1 MKARTKIISP
11 IIISLFLLF
20 VAIGQMQST
29 VAEAQANTVNDKC
42 HPLDL
47 VILLDES
54 ESMYLNNDEKGRRF
68 DAAGAI
74 IEYLGNHAV
83 FLCREE
89 GIQHRVSIVG
99 FGDRANQAVDG
110 ADNPYQEDTKIY
122 LDSVTIPE
130 LPIINKDMKE
140 STQIW
145 DPQRTI
151 ITDLI
156 KNMGGDNLGATDHR
170 SAFLA
175 ANDILT
181 QWKNEPLESDEI
193 RRQGVLML
201 TDGGSCVQNRGC
213 YRPYINDHA
222 AELGPAARDLMSE
235 LEDLTLNT
243 GDKFPFFGFSDPDSV
258 YIATVFLSDDLDRHS
273 FGTSD
278 QWRTV
283 ATGHGG
289 NIYPVTSTTS
299 LVATINDALDPVAGT
314 GREPVECGEPVWI
327 KPYEDNVIIF
337 SAYPLVEDPS
347 EQVTVLIDNEY
358 AIRGG
363 VIVSGNLSAENIS
376 YNPYRGNESYVFN
389 SPVPGSYQVYV
400 GDAANC
406 TDALSVK
413 VDSAPIS
420 STMTKPGDNVVFPT
434 VVNPPH
440 YSNALNST
448 FELMVDDKN
457 GQPLQEIDEYPLVV
471 EATVKNGDYEQV
483 YELTP
488 VIGENGRYESPTIET
503 PITGNYSWELK
514 ATVRHPNPD
523 EDDIEIFR
531 DNGRF
536 SASPVDLL
544 AFAIDTPLDGLSVPI
559 NRVDG
564 ISQIPETLA
573 VAVVVTDADGNDI
586 DVTSILEDWSSLFEA
601 HLGDGTNVLET
612 TPLKF
617 DIASNLFVG
626 QFSNGSIDNLHSS
639 GSHIINVEAD
649 WGGKE
654 NYDELSYAPALG
666 EASITIEQYE
676 IKPLQLALTPPEEV
690 LLHKNDP
697 NPLNMLLKQNGLET
711 FSVAASVL
719 DPLTGETQFLN
730 EVLADLDAFEVVVQA
745 PSGVT
750 QTIKLAESDNVA
762 EQLLVGNGGEV
773 LDESGTYKLSMR
785 VDKGLLVEEYA
796 WAETSYEAEF
806 TRADTLYTNPTT
818 WTGVQAVLLLIAFI
832 LLFIFVRSVTGG
844 PTGSLVISDS
854 GSRNELITLTLK
866 KRRRKNRFK
875 KPVLKQA
882 GIERIT
888 VEKGYDNLVSVA
900 VKETSGLEAPLQMEP
915 GQVDD
920 VGNVEI
926 RYVNNTASAS
936 SFEDDFDDYE

>member
-1 MKARTKIISP
+1 MKARIRILSP

-20 VAIGQMQST
+20 VAIGRMQST
-29 VAEAQANTVNDKC
+29 VAEAQANTVDDKC

-54 ESMYLNNDEKGRRF
+54 ESMYVNNDKDGRRF

-89 GIQHRVSIVG
+89 GIQHRVAIVG

-130 LPIINKDMKE
+130 QPIVDKDMKE
-140 STQIW
+140 STSIW
-145 DPQRTI
+145 DPQRTA

-156 KNMGGDNLGATDHR
+156 KNIGGDDLGATDHR
-170 SAFLA
+170 SAFLV

-213 YRPYINDHA
+213 YRPYINVHA
-222 AELGPAARDLMSE
+222 AELGPVARDLMSE

-243 GDKFPFFGFSDPDSV
+243 GDNFPFFGFSDPDSV
-258 YIATVFLSDDLDRHS
+258 YIATVFLSGDLDKHS

-278 QWRTV
+278 QWREI

-299 LVATINDALDPVAGT
+299 LVVTINDALDPAAGT
-314 GREPVECGEPVWI
+314 GREPIECGEPKWI

-347 EQVTVLIDNEY
+347 EQVTVSIDEGKY
-358 AIRGG
+358 VIRGG
-363 VIVSGNLSAENIS
+363 VMVNGDLSTDNMS
-376 YNPYRGNESYVFN
+376 YNPYRGNESYIFN
-389 SPVPGSYQVYV
+389 SPIPGSYQVFV
-400 GDAANC
+400 GDASNC

-420 STMTKPGDNVVFPT
+420 SMVTKPGDNAVFPT

-448 FELMVDDKN
+448 FELLVNDKN

-471 EATVKNGDYEQV
+471 EATVKNGDYEKV
-483 YELTP
+483 YELSP
-488 VIGENGRYESPTIET
+488 VMGENGRYESTIIET
-503 PITGNYSWELK
+503 PVTGNYTWELL

-523 EDDIEIFR
+523 EDDIKIFR

-544 AFAIDTPLDGLSVPI
+544 TFAIDAPQDGLSVPI

-564 ISQIPETLA
+564 ISQIPETLDVA
-573 VAVVVTDADGNDI
+573 VAVTDVDGDEI
-586 DVTSILEDWSSLFEA
+586 DVTTILEDWSSLFKA
-601 HLGDGTNVLET
+601 HLGDGTNILET
-612 TPLKF
+612 IELKY
-617 DIASNLFVG
+617 DPASNLFVG
-626 QFSNGSIDNLHSS
+626 RFSNGSTDNLYQS

-654 NYDELSYAPALG
+654 NYDELSYAPALD
-666 EASITIEQYE
+666 EVSVTIEQYE
-676 IKPLQLALTPPEEV
+676 IKPLQLTLTLPGEV
-690 LLHKNDP
+690 LLHKKDP
-697 NPLNMLLKQNGLET
+697 NPLSMLLKQNGLET

-719 DPLTGETQFLN
+719 DPLTEETQLLN

-745 PSGVT
+745 PSGLT

-762 EQLLVGNGGEV
+762 EQVLVGTGGEI
-773 LDESGTYKLSMR
+773 LNESGTYKLSMR
-785 VDKGLLVEEYA
+785 VDDGQLAEEYA

-806 TRADTLYTNPTT
+806 TREDTLYTNPTT
-818 WTGVQAVLLLIAFI
+818 WTGVQGVLILIMLI
-832 LLFIFVRSVTGG
+832 LLFMFVRAITGG
-844 PTGSLVISDS
+844 PTGSLVISES

-888 VEKGYDNLVSVA
+888 VEKGYDNMVA
-900 VKETSGLEAPLQMEP
+900 VTVKEINALEAPLQMEP

-926 RYVNNTASAS
+926 RYVNNTASA
-936 SFEDDFDDYE
+936 